1 MDEIICKFCNKSF
14 NTKSYLVRH
23 QNTAKYCIEIQKNMD
38 VNKTV
43 NMSDDELDKLK
54 KDNEVEKL
62 KKEIE
67 KLKNPKVLEPKEDN
81 EVEKLKK
88 EIEKLKEQKVVE
100 PKEDNEVEKLK
111 KEIEKLKEPKVLEPK
126 EDNEVEKLKK
136 EIEKLKEQ
144 KVLEPKEDNEVE
156 KLKKEIEKLKEPKVV
171 EPKEDNE
178 VEKLKK
184 EIEKLKQE
192 NLNLKV
198 QKIEEKIDNKQKSDD
213 HQPKVLYD
221 NFLTKITNKIYDHLK
236 LSLVD
241 QKLTIS
247 NITYIIVDLMKF
259 IENYQIENSSKKEI
273 IISIIEKYIFQNVDN
288 IENVDV
294 IKIFIES
301 IPNLI
306 DIYKSID
313 TKKIT
318 IKLKKI
324 RCFFPLCS

>member
-111 KEIEKLKEPKVLEPK
+111 KEIEKLK
-126 EDNEVEKLKK
+126 
-136 EIEKLKEQ
+136 
-144 KVLEPKEDNEVE
+144 
-156 KLKKEIEKLKEPKVV
+156 
-171 EPKEDNE
+171 
-178 VEKLKK
+178 
-184 EIEKLKQE
+184 QE

-221 NFLTKITNKIYDHLK
+221 NFLTEITNKIYDHLK